1 MVTKLTDSKEDA
13 KPENADSMSDEQ
25 KEYDISRSLK
35 LTGHVTTRYANGL
48 TLGVRMEAIPGTR
61 GVHVDIVF
69 VLDLREAA
77 FGKGGLA
84 MRAAVLE
91 TVNRDLDRVLIDIG
105 LDECVH
111 EHSVLTPFGKVRL
124 PVMRGMANGSLS
136 LMHETRTVYVIT
148 ENAKPSA
155 DLSWLTDSGRIVTAD
170 QFALVRQSDARSRL
184 PELRENVEQSKWTQ
198 LEKGI
203 SQGWFGI
210 LALLSLVVGVSSL
223 LAVILSGSGSILLPM
238 IVCAAS
244 GAVGG
249 WLLSLS
255 RNSVSAFIDALT
267 KEQERLREIGDSSR
281 IAQSIEEN
289 ESGLHLI
296 GDLNFVVSPLIAA
309 AGNAIANND
318 VNKTV
323 NIACTVLDECVRL
336 SPMESASNRLLK
348 GDTGLRKFIGLFE
361 HLGGNIEEEK
371 LSLAYVGFTGHLL
384 RPIDFGEAVAHM
396 TELVNS
402 LYDVGALRPDIKSSI
417 DDRLNF
423 RSLKEALQ
431 ELDKEMAND
440 ENSSSEIQEPS
451 IEDESGESIESV
463 EAMNT
468 HEEDELTD
476 MMLHASIDEDEI
488 SEETDINDSISVVA
502 ADIVAGQQK
511 KKSKPTDTSQLS
523 LLDDFE
529 LLRAGNDASK
539 ESGSTGV

>member
-323 NIACTVLDECVRL
+323 NIACTFLDECVR
-336 SPMESASNRLLK
+336 
-348 GDTGLRKFIGLFE
+348 
-361 HLGGNIEEEK
+361 
-371 LSLAYVGFTGHLL
+371 
-384 RPIDFGEAVAHM
+384 
-396 TELVNS
+396 
-402 LYDVGALRPDIKSSI
+402 
-417 DDRLNF
+417 
-423 RSLKEALQ
+423 
-431 ELDKEMAND
+431 
-440 ENSSSEIQEPS
+440 
-451 IEDESGESIESV
+451 
-463 EAMNT
+463 
-468 HEEDELTD
+468 
-476 MMLHASIDEDEI
+476 
-488 SEETDINDSISVVA
+488 
-502 ADIVAGQQK
+502 
-511 KKSKPTDTSQLS
+511 
-523 LLDDFE
+523 
-529 LLRAGNDASK
+529 
-539 ESGSTGV
+539 